1 MLQITIKPCLDLP
14 LEIHF
19 LLIRIYKSAEK
30 VSDED
35 NCSLTQPFS
44 EAEIKHALFQ
54 MERNKVAGPD
64 KIPIEFY
71 QSCWDIVKTDILEL
85 FDDFHKCGF
94 DMRRLNYGVITLLPK
109 IQDV

>member
-1 MLQITIKPCLDLP
+1 
-14 LEIHF
+14 
-19 LLIRIYKSAEK
+19 
-30 VSDED
+30 
-35 NCSLTQPFS
+35 
-44 EAEIKHALFQ
+44 